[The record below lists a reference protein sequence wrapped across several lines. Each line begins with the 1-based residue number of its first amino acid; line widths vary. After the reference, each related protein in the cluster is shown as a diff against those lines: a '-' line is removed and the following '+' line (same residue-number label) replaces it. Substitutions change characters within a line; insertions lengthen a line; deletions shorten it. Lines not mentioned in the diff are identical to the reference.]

1 MRLSR
6 AQIFTVAKFRRPANP
21 RKCSV
26 HRYHVWVWDAPDDSS
41 LDAQSLIHI
50 GPPVG
55 QTCQCGL
62 MPWTAEDRQRGWQKA
77 HEARS

>member
-1 MRLSR
+1 MTRSEAADVLDNLL
-6 AQIFTVAKFRRPANP
+6 VG
-21 RKCSV
+21 
-26 HRYHVWVWDAPDDSS
+26 APDDSS